1 MSCGVQNGGGLAAVE
16 AIAQAKKVI
25 DDLIDSGAI
34 GGVNPADLAAAVA
47 AAVPPVVSALLP
59 TEINNA
65 LTPLIPSIVNQAVTQ
80 AVTLATAQATTA
92 VTNLLQPSITA
103 LQTQVTNLT
112 TTITTLQSA
121 LALLKSGDIP
131 FNLLKPK
138 NGVYTSVYEISFD
151 GTVTDFKYDFGA
163 GAGVAT
169 CFPPVGGTFSAGDSL
184 TITVAGADANS
195 QNLVTNLYFEKT

>member
-151 GTVTDFKYDFGA
+151 GEVTDFKYA
-163 GAGVAT
+163 ITGAGVAT